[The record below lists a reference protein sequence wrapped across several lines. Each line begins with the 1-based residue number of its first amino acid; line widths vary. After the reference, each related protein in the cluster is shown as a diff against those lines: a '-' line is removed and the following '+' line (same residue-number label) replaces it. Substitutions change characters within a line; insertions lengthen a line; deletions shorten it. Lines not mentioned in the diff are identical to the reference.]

1 MRLRSH
7 LPPPNLETSILATK
21 RPRTFA
27 ALASLGALAAL
38 IAHAPAAL
46 ADPSPED
53 IAAARELGTEGVKL
67 AESGDCKGAIPKLQA
82 AEKLFHAPTTA
93 DRLGECQISVG
104 QLVAGTETLNRVVRE
119 VLAPNAPPAF
129 KAAQQRAQTALAA
142 AQPNIAQLKIH
153 VDGAPPDQVTVTVDD
168 EKVPSV
174 LFDSN
179 RPTDPGTHQVKAT
192 APGFT
197 DATQSVQLT
206 AGGTGAVTLTL
217 TANAAAVPAAVP
229 SVTPAAATPTPAQPE
244 QPAPASQGHSRTL
257 PIVLL
262 AVGGAG
268 LVVGTGFGVLALGT
282 KSSLDSACSNKTCP
296 SSSQSNINSL
306 STQAWVSN
314 IGFGVGIVAA
324 ALGVYFLVKPGGDD
338 AKPAATLTG
347 PAPAVRV
354 QPWIGL
360 GSAGLGGTFQ

>member
-1 MRLRSH
+1 
-7 LPPPNLETSILATK
+7 LATK
-21 RPRTFA
+21 RNRT
-27 ALASLGALAAL
+27 LASLALLGAASAL
-38 IAHAPAAL
+38 LTVAPAAL

-53 IAAARELGTEGVKL
+53 IAAARSLGTDGVKL
-67 AESGDCKGAIPKLQA
+67 AESGDCKSAIPKLQA

-129 KAAQQRAQTALAA
+129 KIAQQRAQTALNA

-192 APGFT
+192 APGFA
-197 DATQSVQLT
+197 DATQSVQLP

-217 TANAAAVPAAVP
+217 TASAAAAPVPVPAP
-229 SVTPAAATPTPAQPE
+229 TPAAATPAPAQPAPPA
-244 QPAPASQGHSRTL
+244 QPAAQSQGHSRTL

-282 KSSLDSACSNKTCP
+282 KSSLDSACANKVCP

-314 IGFGVGIVAA
+314 IGFGIGIVSA
-324 ALGVYFLVKPGGDD
+324 ALGVYFLVKSGGGDE
-338 AKPAATLTG
+338 AKPAAATYT
-347 PAPAVRV
+347 PPVRV
-354 QPWIGL
+354 QPWVGL

>member
-1 MRLRSH
+1 MATRSRP
-7 LPPPNLETSILATK
+7 LASITFLTSV
-21 RPRTFA
+21 
-27 ALASLGALAAL
+27 ASLGAFAAL
-38 IAHAPAAL
+38 LAVAPAAL

-53 IAAARELGTEGVKL
+53 IAAARSLGTDGVKL

-93 DRLGECQISVG
+93 DRLGECQIGVG

-192 APGFT
+192 ATGFA
-197 DATQSVQLT
+197 DATQSVQLS
-206 AGGTGAVTLTL
+206 AGGSGAVTLTL
-217 TANAAAVPAAVP
+217 TANAGAAPVPAAVP
-229 SVTPAAATPTPAQPE
+229 ATALATPGAAPAQRSE
-244 QPAPASQGHSRTL
+244 PAPESRGHSRAL

-268 LVVGTGFGVLALGT
+268 LVVGTAFGVVALGT
-282 KSSLDSACSNKTCP
+282 KSSLDSACTNKTCP
-296 SSSQSNINSL
+296 SSSQSNINAL
-306 STQAWVSN
+306 TTQAWVSN

-324 ALGVYFLVKPGGDD
+324 ALGVYFLVKPPGDD
-338 AKPAATLTG
+338 AKPAAMLTG

-354 QPWIGL
+354 QPWVGL
-360 GSAGLGGTFQ
+360 GSAGLVGTFQ

>member
-1 MRLRSH
+1 
-7 LPPPNLETSILATK
+7 LATR

-27 ALASLGALAAL
+27 SLASIGTVSALLAV
-38 IAHAPAAL
+38 APAAL

-53 IAAARELGTEGVKL
+53 IAAARSLGTEGVKL

-93 DRLGECQISVG
+93 DRLGECQINVG

-119 VLAPNAPPAF
+119 VLAPTAPAAF
-129 KAAQQRAQTALAA
+129 KAAQQRAQTALSAA
-142 AQPNIAQLKIH
+142 LPNIGQLKIH
-153 VDGAPPDQVTVTVDD
+153 VDGVPADQVTVTVDD
-168 EKVPSV
+168 EKVSSV

-192 APGFT
+192 APGFA
-197 DATQSVQLT
+197 DATQSVQLA
-206 AGGTGAVTLTL
+206 AGASAAVTLTL
-217 TANAAAVPAAVP
+217 TANAAPVPAPVP
-229 SVTPAAATPTPAQPE
+229 APTPAGATPAPAPAQPT
-244 QPAPASQGHSRTL
+244 QPAPESHGHSRTL

-268 LVVGTGFGVLALGT
+268 LVVGSGFGVLALGT
-282 KSSLDSACSNKTCP
+282 KSSLDGACTNKVCP

-314 IGFGVGIVAA
+314 IGFGVGIVSA
-324 ALGVYFLVKPGGDD
+324 ALGVYFLVKSGGSDE
-338 AKPAATLTG
+338 AKPAAAVTS
-347 PAPAVRV
+347 PAPALRV
-354 QPWIGL
+354 QPWVGL